1 MQTLSLQALRTGYP
15 DVFPDIVKQM
25 NQQYCLRCGGM
36 MVSETCMDIF
46 SDYEEFQFRARHCI
60 QCGEVIDPFILLN
73 RLKSQR
79 SNMEWFHSTRT
90 VKTGKFSGK
99 KSWQSPQ

>member
-1 MQTLSLQALRTGYP
+1 MQTLSLQAIRTGYP

-25 NQQYCLRCGGM
+25 NQQHCSRCGGM
-36 MVSETCMDIF
+36 MVGETCMDIF
-46 SDYEEFQFRARHCI
+46 SDYEEFQFQAQHCI

-79 SNMEWFHSTRT
+79 SNMEWSHSPWP
-90 VKTGKFSGK
+90 VKTGHTVGNT
-99 KSWQSPQ
+99 SPQRRQ